1 MKNILLKVNCE
12 RCGKEYLKDYTNHAS
27 VHVGILSPEIM
38 QDINIIE
45 LCDDCQRE
53 LLEWVEKGVN
63 NGK

>member
-1 MKNILLKVNCE
+1 MNDLLLKATCE
-12 RCGKEYLKDYTNHAS
+12 RCGKEYLKNHTNHAS
-27 VHVGILSPEIM
+27 IHVGIVSPEIM

-63 NGK
+63 NGQ